1 MSVLKTITMILKE
14 MCINLLSFEDPEHV
28 REESAADKTN
38 SCLGVVQEPEESSIY
53 IISLEFRSHNRHLLK
68 ILSNKNFQLGK
79 QNRHLV

>member
-1 MSVLKTITMILKE
+1 

-53 IISLEFRSHNRHLLK
+53 IISLEFRSHNRTLLK
-68 ILSNKNFQLGK
+68 ILSYKNFQLGK
-79 QNRHLV
+79 QNRHLL